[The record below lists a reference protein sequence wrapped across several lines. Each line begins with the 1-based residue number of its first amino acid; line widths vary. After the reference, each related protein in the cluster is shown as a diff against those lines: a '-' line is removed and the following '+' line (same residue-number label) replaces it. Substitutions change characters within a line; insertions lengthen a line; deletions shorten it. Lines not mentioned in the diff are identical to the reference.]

1 MSKTAVVASWLFL
14 VPATIFSSFFILGQ
28 ISKTKEIR
36 VAASQAV
43 RILTQTPPYEIFSAL
58 PTQIGGLSSSII
70 KGDARTFILQNAL
83 EESPLF
89 PYTQLLVD
97 TADKYNLDFRLMP
110 AIAVVESGAGRA
122 MVSDS
127 HNAWG
132 FENGATKFSSWE
144 EAIEKVAQTL
154 KGGYID
160 QGLVTPELMMP
171 KYAPPS
177 VAKGGPWARKVNLL
191 FEQME

>member
-1 MSKTAVVASWLFL
+1 MSKLGVVASWLFL
-14 VPATIFSSFFILGQ
+14 VPATIFASIFILGQ
-28 ISKTKEIR
+28 VSKTKEIR
-36 VAASQAV
+36 VAASQTIKVLA
-43 RILTQTPPYEIFSAL
+43 QTPPYEIFSAI
-58 PTQIGGLSSSII
+58 PTQFGGLSSSIV

-83 EESPLF
+83 AGSPLF
-89 PYTQLLVD
+89 SYSQLLVE

-110 AIAVVESGAGRA
+110 AIAIVESGGGRA
-122 MVSDS
+122 MIYGS

-154 KGGYID
+154 KSAYID
-160 QGLVTPELMMP
+160 QGLVTPEQMMP

-177 VAKGGPWARKVNLL
+177 VAKGGPWAKKVNLL
-191 FEQME
+191 FEQMK